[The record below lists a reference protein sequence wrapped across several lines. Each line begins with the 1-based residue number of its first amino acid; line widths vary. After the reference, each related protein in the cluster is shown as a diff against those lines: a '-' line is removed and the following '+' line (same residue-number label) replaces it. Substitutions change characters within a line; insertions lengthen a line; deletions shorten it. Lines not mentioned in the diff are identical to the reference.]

1 MHGQL
6 ERRVHR
12 LCRRGRRVGAR
23 RAAESQARA
32 QTQQLRE
39 TRDEVR
45 RQLDLA
51 RLSADDNALTAER
64 SLLTAEARIA
74 AAEEGFRIAERK
86 RDAGQLSQIEFL
98 DAERAQT
105 EARLGLAIARSD
117 LQSARAEQEYT
128 RAAYPLPATLVSSAT
143 P

>member
-1 MHGQL
+1 ML
-6 ERRVHR
+6 NWT
-12 LCRRGRRVGAR
+12 LFDFGAR

-32 QTQQLRE
+32 QSQQLQA
-39 TRDEVR
+39 TRDDVR

-51 RLSADDNALTAER
+51 RCRPTTTPSPPNAR
-64 SLLTAEARIA
+64 CCTAEARIA
-74 AAEEGFRIAERK
+74 AAEEGFRIAEKK

-105 EARLGLAIARSD
+105 EARLGLVIARSE
-117 LQSARAEQEYT
+117 LQTARAEQEYA